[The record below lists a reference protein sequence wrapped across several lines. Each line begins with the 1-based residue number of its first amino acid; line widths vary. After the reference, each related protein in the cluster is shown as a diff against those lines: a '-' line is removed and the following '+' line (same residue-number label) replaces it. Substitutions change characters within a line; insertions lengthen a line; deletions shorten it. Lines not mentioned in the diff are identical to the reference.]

1 MVLLVLLVIGLV
13 AGMMA
18 GGGIDD
24 AEPETVED
32 VIAQNVRWDV
42 LDVVDSP
49 PWALVVSW
57 FTEPDARFI
66 HREIADVICGLR
78 DEGYTEGYEMVRLA
92 TFVEADFGRAD
103 AILVEFQAETVA
115 GLDCDDPRLINVES
129 VADVYDR
136 DRLIE

>member
-1 MVLLVLLVIGLV
+1 MI
-13 AGMMA
+13 
-18 GGGIDD
+18 
-24 AEPETVED
+24 
-32 VIAQNVRWDV
+32 
-42 LDVVDSP
+42 
-49 PWALVVSW
+49 
-57 FTEPDARFI
+57 
-66 HREIADVICGLR
+66 
-78 DEGYTEGYEMVRLA
+78 RLA